1 MHEILLLI
9 AVGLVIVCLMI
20 AVCMLLKLSRDQALG
35 RAVFSWFVGAAIY
48 TGLNISSGEASFL
61 DEVTKFFPIFGIPAA
76 AAYGLSRL
84 MKN

>member
-1 MHEILLLI
+1 MHEIVLLTV
-9 AVGLVIVCLMI
+9 VGLVVVGVML
-20 AVCMLLKLSRDQALG
+20 AVCMLLKLPRDQALG
-35 RAVFSWFVGAAIY
+35 RAVFSWFVGAVIY
-48 TGLNISSGEASFL
+48 TGLNISSGEASVL

>member
-1 MHEILLLI
+1 MHEIVLLT
-9 AVGLVIVCLMI
+9 AVGLVVVGVML
-20 AVCMLLKLSRDQALG
+20 AVCMLLKLPRDQALG
-35 RAVFSWFVGAAIY
+35 RAVFSWFVGAVIY
-48 TGLNISSGEASFL
+48 TGLNISSGEASVL

>member
-1 MHEILLLI
+1 MHEIVLLT
-9 AVGLVIVCLMI
+9 AVGLVVVGVML
-20 AVCMLLKLSRDQALG
+20 AVCMLLKLPRDQALG
-35 RAVFSWFVGAAIY
+35 RAVFSWFVGAVIY
-48 TGLNISSGEASFL
+48 TGLNISSGEAFVL

>member
-9 AVGLVIVCLMI
+9 AVGLVVVGLMI
-20 AVCMLLKLSRDQALG
+20 AICMLLKLPRDQALG

-48 TGLNISSGEASFL
+48 TGLNISSGEVSVL
-61 DEVTKFFPIFGIPAA
+61 DELTKFFPIFGIPAA